1 MPYYKPLKELPLLD
15 RNRIVEGLQRLRKQ
29 FTTDKFPAKQM
40 TTSLILGT
48 WNIRNFDDDRFNY
61 GPRLTESLYY
71 IAEIISR
78 FDVIAIQEICVDLQP
93 LKKLIHILGENY
105 DFIITDVT
113 HSSIGGNNERLGFIY
128 DKNKVRFMGV
138 AGEIV
143 LPDKLLISK
152 VDGKGRQFSRTPFG
166 VTFQSEWFK
175 FHFST
180 VHIYYGSNSGNT
192 PQYKRRVNEIN
203 KIANYLAEEAKNS
216 DSNHILVGDFNIKE
230 RGSAGFNALE
240 DNGFEAVK
248 NRLGSNRDQTK
259 FYDQI
264 SFRSKR
270 NELKLIEPKR
280 EDRVFQFF
288 NSIFRETDFKKYK
301 PIVLKMISG
310 KRKKANELIKKT
322 KAKGEL
328 QRLKNQ
334 IKSLDL
340 AISSDAN
347 LLKYY
352 LEWRTF
358 QLSDHLPLWIE
369 IEIDFSDQYL
379 EYLKSLDS

>member
-15 RNRIVEGLQRLRKQ
+15 RNRTVEGLQRLRKQ

-40 TTSLILGT
+40 TSSLILGT

-105 DFIITDVT
+105 DFIVTDVT

-152 VDGKGRQFSRTPFG
+152 VNGKGRQFSRTPFG
-166 VTFQSEWFK
+166 VAFQSEWFK

-203 KIANYLAEEAKNS
+203 QIANYLAEEAKNS

-230 RGSAGFNALE
+230 RGSDGFNALE
-240 DNGFEAVK
+240 DNGFETVK

-288 NSIFRETDFKKYK
+288 NSIFRESDFKVYK
-301 PIVLKMISG
+301 QIVLKMISG
-310 KRKKANELIKKT
+310 KREKAIELIKT
-322 KAKGEL
+322 TTAKREL
-328 QRLKNQ
+328 ERLENQ

-369 IEIDFSDQYL
+369 IDFSDKYL